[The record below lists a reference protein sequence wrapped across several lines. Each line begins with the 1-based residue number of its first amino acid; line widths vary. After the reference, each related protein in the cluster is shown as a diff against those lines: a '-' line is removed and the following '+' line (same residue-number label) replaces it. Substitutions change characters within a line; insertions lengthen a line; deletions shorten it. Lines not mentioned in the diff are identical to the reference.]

1 MLTDLWPSPGGIAE
15 YALTF
20 DRQRSCRLLVV
31 RGLFDE
37 GNKLRHFTV
46 EVMRHLDS
54 AGIDSFLPDLPGTN
68 ESLAPLEP
76 QTLTGWQEAMET
88 AADHFGATHVL
99 AIRGGALIA
108 PKKLPAIHYAP
119 ASGASIL
126 RAMLRAQVMIAR
138 EAGRETNREDL
149 FERARSDG
157 MRLAGY
163 HLGPDMI
170 GELEAAAVIDET
182 AIEIAQGDIGGGG
195 LWLRAEPGHD
205 ASQAATLAQL
215 VAEKLA

>member
-20 DRQRSCRLLVV
+20 ERQRSCRLLVV

-163 HLGPDMI
+163 YLGPDMI